1 MTTPT
6 SPSHVRDSRT
16 ARPLDGA
23 SAACIDV
30 SLVLACYNEHGIIV
44 DSVTRILEALDFCR
58 RSYEIIFVDDCS
70 KDDTRALIERLVAEH
85 PNHTFQTIFHER
97 NQGRGATVME
107 GMRAG
112 RGAIVG
118 YIDIDLEVD
127 PQYIPACIRAIEH
140 GADVATGLR
149 TYKFSMRSLDRYI
162 LSRGYIAL
170 VHATLGIDVQ
180 DTETGF
186 KFFCKD
192 RILPVFDAIEAQH
205 WFWDTEVMVRS
216 QLAGLKIVEL
226 PVLFIRRFDKTSGV
240 RAVKDTIDYFL
251 RLWRFRGTVSALRR
265 EARVAG
271 TKRDWIRQGL

>member
-1 MTTPT
+1 MTTA
-6 SPSHVRDSRT
+6 T
-16 ARPLDGA
+16 ADRAA
-23 SAACIDV
+23 SIDV
-30 SLVLACYNEHGIIV
+30 SLVLACYNEQGIIV
-44 DSVTRILEALDFCR
+44 ESVARILEALDCCKW
-58 RSYEIIFVDDCS
+58 SYEIVFVDDCS
-70 KDDTRALIERLVAEH
+70 RDKTRALIEQLVAAH
-85 PNHTFQTIFHER
+85 PTHTFQTIFHAR
-97 NQGRGATVME
+97 NQGRGATVTE

-127 PQYIPACIRAIEH
+127 PRYIPSCIRAIEQ
-140 GADVATGLR
+140 GADISTGMR

-170 VHATLGIDVQ
+170 VHAMLGVDAQ

-186 KFFCKD
+186 KFFRKE
-192 RILPVFDAIEAQH
+192 RILPIFDAIEAQH

-216 QLAGLKIVEL
+216 LLHGLRVTEI

-240 RAVKDTIDYFL
+240 RPVRDTIDYFL
-251 RLWRFRGTVSALRR
+251 RLWRFRGTVSALRK